1 MKKLK
6 TLLFASS
13 LLVGF
18 SSVTMA
24 QSTDNATISAN
35 ANVVQDMVVGNEFED
50 LEFNNILVNSA
61 KFIDATD
68 GSVDASATG
77 TGAAADGITDGET
90 RGYFSIEIIS
100 GTNVDVTLD
109 VPSNLEDGSS
119 NTLQIGF
126 GETGIGDETDN
137 LNGLL
142 TETEPTGTASVTAI
156 TGGAGSNFTLTT
168 GEWDLDSAFEMPSGG
183 KVYLA
188 LGGEVSASSTQTL
201 GSYTGDITLT
211 ATVAD

>member
-1 MKKLK
+1 MKKL
-6 TLLFASS
+6 TILLFAVT

-68 GSVDASATG
+68 GTVTANGVTG
-77 TGAAADGITDGET
+77 GET

-100 GTNVDVTLD
+100 GTNVDLTLD
-109 VPSNLEDGSS
+109 VPLNLEDGSS
-119 NTLQIGF
+119 NTLSIDF
-126 GETGIGDETDN
+126 SDNGDAGTD
-137 LNGLL
+137 LNGLV
-142 TETEPTGTASVTAI
+142 TETKPVGNASVTAI
-156 TGGAGSNFTLTT
+156 TGATGSDFTLTT
-168 GEWDLDSAFEMPSGG
+168 GVWVLDSEFAMPSGG
-183 KVYLA
+183 LVYLA
-188 LGGEVSASSTQTL
+188 LGGQVTATSDQEV